1 MLALGFAAIAL
12 SVLALLLPS
21 LLVWKTRKK
30 HQAQYRVWGGTPAL
44 ALVFVCGVTVIAI
57 QLGIASG
64 MLPAVG

>member
-1 MLALGFAAIAL
+1 
-12 SVLALLLPS
+12 
-21 LLVWKTRKK
+21 RKK